1 AVEQRLGIEAR
12 EKLAKVM
19 RGERFEGKKAFLAQ
33 IEPFFN
39 EFRENSK

>member
-1 AVEQRLGIEAR
+1 
-12 EKLAKVM
+12 VM

-39 EFRENSK
+39 EFKNNF

>member
-1 AVEQRLGIEAR
+1 
-12 EKLAKVM
+12 
-19 RGERFEGKKAFLAQ
+19 RFEGKKAFLAQ

>member
-1 AVEQRLGIEAR
+1 MTTSLRKQRITL
-12 EKLAKVM
+12 KVM

-39 EFRENSK
+39 EFKNNF

>member
-1 AVEQRLGIEAR
+1 
-12 EKLAKVM
+12 
-19 RGERFEGKKAFLAQ
+19 EGKKAFLAQ